1 MDDYQ
6 SCRSSGSQCVCI
18 VKMLKDYKAVLNAWY
33 IMMYWLTWRKLF
45 FFNQMGWRD
54 DKSSIFS
61 KGFTEWLG
69 RVCTV
74 KMWEMGTFLSEK
86 CVVLRIKVLWALDWR
101 QVNKYWFHS
110 FRNFV
115 HFQADVTV
123 KHPWLDASWNLTGD
137 FWLGGSVQGKL
148 HSFGHLWH
156 QFTYSFDGRCACQ
169 TQVLGMYVTCFFCFF
184 LICLL
189 FGMVCILKCFCL
201 FVLIKH
207 LVAETRSWYCMMSL
221 CTENVETFCITAEVV
236 QCVYNG
242 LLWHAF
248 TKQCNTC
255 KLVQSC
261 MNIQSNAHIHIH
273 SFHGHDSVT

>member
-45 FFNQMGWRD
+45 FFLNQMGWRD

-110 FRNFV
+110 FWNFV

-169 TQVLGMYVTCFFCFF
+169 TQVLGMYVTFFF
-184 LICLL
+184 
-189 FGMVCILKCFCL
+189 
-201 FVLIKH
+201 
-207 LVAETRSWYCMMSL
+207 
-221 CTENVETFCITAEVV
+221 
-236 QCVYNG
+236 
-242 LLWHAF
+242 
-248 TKQCNTC
+248 
-255 KLVQSC
+255 
-261 MNIQSNAHIHIH
+261 
-273 SFHGHDSVT
+273 